1 MTETVEKMPTTRI
14 PVDGISPLV
23 IVCGDPFRA
32 EVIAKKL
39 DSYEE
44 IAYAREYRTFN
55 GEYKGTKVTIS
66 SHGVGA
72 PGAAVSFEELI
83 KAGAKKLIRVGTAG
97 SYTKALPPGSLIIAD
112 SAVRADGLT
121 NQMVPDGVP
130 AVADFRIVQA
140 LHDAAVAREVTFGT
154 GTIVTL
160 DAFYAGPVAFPHKM
174 YKDSGA
180 LGAEME
186 IAALYTIAKL
196 RGVQAGGIV
205 ALDGYAYSDM
215 DNYDPHKDFVAQA
228 VEDEIY
234 IALEAFHTI
243 NGNVDND
250 R

>member
-1 MTETVEKMPTTRI
+1 MNENLERMPTTRI
-14 PVDGISPLV
+14 PVNGISPFV

-32 EVIAKKL
+32 EMIAGKL
-39 DSYEE
+39 ENVEE
-44 IAYAREYRTFN
+44 IAYSREYRTFN
-55 GEYKGTKVTIS
+55 GEYKGTEVTVS

-83 KAGAKKLIRVGTAG
+83 KAGAKKIIRVGTAG
-97 SYTKALPPGSLIIAD
+97 SYTRDLPPGSLIIAD

-121 NQMVPDGVP
+121 KQMVPDGVP

-140 LHDAAVAREVTFGT
+140 LHDAAEEREVTFGT
-154 GTIVTL
+154 GMIVTL
-160 DAFYAGPVAFPHKM
+160 DAFYAGPVAFPHKLF
-174 YKDSGA
+174 KDSGA

-205 ALDGYAYSDM
+205 ALDGYAYADM
-215 DNYDPHKDFVAQA
+215 DDYNPHKDYVAQA

-234 IALEAFHTI
+234 IALEAFHAM
-243 NGNVDND
+243 NQQK
-250 R
+250 

>member
-1 MTETVEKMPTTRI
+1 MSENIVEFMPTTRV

-32 EVIAKKL
+32 ETIAKKL
-39 DSYEE
+39 DDYEE
-44 IAYAREYRTFN
+44 VAYSREYRTFN
-55 GEYKGTKVTIS
+55 GFYKGKQVTVS

-83 KAGAKKLIRVGTAG
+83 KAGAKAIIRVGTAG
-97 SYTKALPPGSLIIAD
+97 SYTEELPPGSLIVAS

-121 NQMVPDGVP
+121 RQMVPEGVP

-140 LHDAAVAREVTFGT
+140 LHEAAIQRKVTFNT
-154 GTIVTL
+154 GMIVTL
-160 DAFYAGPVAFPHKM
+160 DAFYAGPVEFPHKL

-186 IAALYTIAKL
+186 IAALYTIAQL
-196 RGVQAGGIV
+196 RGVIAGGIV

-215 DNYDPHKDFVAQA
+215 DFYDPHKDFVAQA
-228 VEDEIY
+228 VKDEIH
-234 IALEAFHTI
+234 IALEAITSI
-243 NGNVDND
+243 EL
-250 R
+250 